1 LTDKSGDIDEVI
13 KAMLDRLRNRM
24 EQIESS
30 LEDERRSTNTKLKE
44 TKNIIES
51 NTENRIN
58 ELRRLFEKLLHDSQT

>member
-1 LTDKSGDIDEVI
+1 
-13 KAMLDRLRNRM
+13 M
-24 EQIESS
+24 EQIEAS

-58 ELRRLFEKLLHDSQT
+58 ELRRLFEKLLHDS

>member
-1 LTDKSGDIDEVI
+1 MTDKSGDIDEVI

-58 ELRRLFEKLLHDSQT
+58 ELRRLFEKLLHDS

>member
-1 LTDKSGDIDEVI
+1 
-13 KAMLDRLRNRM
+13 MLDRLRNRM